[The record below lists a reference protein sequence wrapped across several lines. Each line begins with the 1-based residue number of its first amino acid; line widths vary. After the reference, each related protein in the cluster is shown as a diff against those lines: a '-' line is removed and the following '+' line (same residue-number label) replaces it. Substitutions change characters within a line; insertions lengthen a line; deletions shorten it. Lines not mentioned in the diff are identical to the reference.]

1 MAVTQHANGS
11 QTATIDTEHFL
22 GTDPDTTAGAF
33 QFFID
38 LVNMA
43 RADQLEIRLYEKIN
57 DSGDTAR
64 LIKLWTVNNA
74 QDKKMWASPVFLLMQ
89 GWRFSITQTDGTGRV
104 FEWSIRKASATI
116 TQHANGTTSSLT
128 LDSETFLGTDPDTT
142 AGAYQFLV
150 ETNNMALG
158 DILHIRVYEK
168 IRDSSDTAQECGH
181 FFKLMHAQDEPLWV
195 SPSFLLLNGW
205 RFSLEQTDGTGRTYQ
220 WSIRK
225 AA

>member
-33 QFFID
+33 QFFVD

-43 RADQLEIRLYEKIN
+43 RADQLEIRIYEKIN

-64 LIKLWTVNNA
+64 LVKLWTINNA
-74 QDKKMWASPVFLLMQ
+74 QDKKMWASPVLLLLV
-89 GWRFSITQTDGTGRV
+89 GWRFSITQTDGTGRT

-116 TQHANGTTSSLT
+116 TQHANGSQTAT
-128 LDSETFLGTDPDTT
+128 LDTEHFLGTDPDTT
-142 AGAYQFLV
+142 AGAFQFLV
-150 ETNNMALG
+150 ETNNLANGETLEV
-158 DILHIRVYEK
+158 RVYEK
-168 IRDSSDTAQECGH
+168 IRDSSDTAQECLH
-181 FFKLMHAQDEPLWV
+181 MFPLTHTQEEPLLIT
-195 SPSFLLLNGW
+195 PTFLLLNGW
-205 RFSLEQTDGTGRTYQ
+205 RFSIKQIGGTGRSFQ
-220 WSIRK
+220 WSVRK